1 MFEHVFLLSSHL
13 TDKVARCKNWLK
25 SFSLRF
31 LKTMLHCFEL
41 HCFDSSMPSWFE
53 ICCWM
58 PICYPISQAFIFS
71 LSPAFRHFSM
81 TSLWI
86 ICAELSP
93 LTGNSGPV
101 VLEILQMYFFGED
114 IISVP
119 MFSFSGAPFISKLNL
134 LYQSST
140 FLTFFSP
147 FSNLWLIGS
156 YILSDMEFLSF
167 IILCFCLVSFPG
179 SPFLLV
185 FVTGGH
191 GEQGQVFVSVPHV
204 SETLSQH

>member
-1 MFEHVFLLSSHL
+1 
-13 TDKVARCKNWLK
+13 
-25 SFSLRF
+25 
-31 LKTMLHCFEL
+31 
-41 HCFDSSMPSWFE
+41 
-53 ICCWM
+53 
-58 PICYPISQAFIFS
+58 
-71 LSPAFRHFSM
+71 M
-81 TSLWI
+81 TSLLI

-119 MFSFSGAPFISKLNL
+119 MFSFSGAPFISKLNR

-156 YILSDMEFLSF
+156 SILSDLERVSQLHHSVFLFGFFSRVALF
-167 IILCFCLVSFPG
+167 VGFC
-179 SPFLLV
+179 
-185 FVTGGH
+185 H
-191 GEQGQVFVSVPHV
+191 RW
-204 SETLSQH
+204 